1 MKNVLITGAS
11 GWLGIN
17 LINTFLKGIDL
28 YPETKN
34 LMENKSINV
43 FIPKAEHQTLFNLF
57 GDKIRYYYGDITK
70 KEDCKNFLSNF
81 DPILSTLSKKF
92 TTYGIKS
99 LVILK

>member
-34 LMENKSINV
+34 LMENKSI
-43 FIPKAEHQTLFNLF
+43 KQ
-57 GDKIRYYYGDITK
+57 
-70 KEDCKNFLSNF
+70 
-81 DPILSTLSKKF
+81 
-92 TTYGIKS
+92 
-99 LVILK
+99 